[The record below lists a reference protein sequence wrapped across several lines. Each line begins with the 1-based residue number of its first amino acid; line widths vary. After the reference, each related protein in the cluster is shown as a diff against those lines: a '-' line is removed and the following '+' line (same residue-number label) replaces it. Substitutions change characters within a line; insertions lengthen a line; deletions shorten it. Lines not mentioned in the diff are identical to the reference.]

1 MVPPTIT
8 QMNTCEKSVLIAC
21 DEANAATENKFGN
34 RPGEIQIP
42 SLAEI
47 RPQAGLAAK
56 HSNQPG
62 RILIVEDQNELAM
75 CMELF
80 LDGAGHQV
88 TIAPTARHAFE
99 LLADRSFDLVLM
111 DVDLPDGNG
120 FDICRWMR
128 QNAATATVPVVFCT
142 GRDPAETNLRAA
154 ELNAGTLFKLFTMDE
169 MLATVQARLKT
180 TR

>member
-1 MVPPTIT
+1 MKTYEET
-8 QMNTCEKSVLIAC
+8 VLIAC
-21 DEANAATENKFGN
+21 DEANATTGN
-34 RPGEIQIP
+34 TAGNNSGETIIPGLPIIQ
-42 SLAEI
+42 
-47 RPQAGLAAK
+47 PQAGPAAARAHK
-56 HSNQPG
+56 SA
-62 RILIVEDQNELAM
+62 RILIVEDLSDLAM

-80 LDGAGHQV
+80 LNGAGHQV

-128 QNAATATVPVVFCT
+128 QNAATAMVPVVFCT

-154 ELNAGTLFKLFTMDE
+154 ELNAGTLFKMFAMDE
-169 MLATVQARLKT
+169 MLATVQAKLKSIP
-180 TR
+180 